1 MATSLYSL
9 REYKPIT
16 DQLVPPNDPT
26 FLETFRAQTAYSY
39 NPLYSTLEAYSKF
52 GGMGKGRLYRDED
65 YNPFDTDFTGY
76 EGHEQFLIENAAN
89 KNHMAHLM
97 TQIDVSNKAR
107 ETLSRASF
115 LKQIGAGLL
124 DPINLVTLPFGGP
137 TIGFVRSAARVSL
150 GVGAITAV
158 QEAARVPFDPTNQGA
173 LEPAMNI
180 GLGIATG
187 AVLGGAL
194 SFVAITPR
202 ERMRVR
208 KAEEDLRKDIETFA
222 SDKTTMNRQ
231 EYDQRAPVA
240 DRLYGKQTDE
250 EVFDLVKRQEVTVRN
265 KQNLIDKAIEKI
277 EVAKSRINASS
288 NPKLKPL
295 EDKIN
300 KLEIEEEGIIKS
312 IREVESIV
320 KEITVRG
327 TDTPIVKK
335 TDRKLSKTKDV
346 KDKADLKNAQT
357 TLTKLQKSKGK
368 VSNLLSTERTK
379 EFKIYGKAIDKLD
392 KQRLGV
398 EKTLIEDEDI
408 LRSLKIEQ
416 DLRLMEASEFGFDL
430 MQDQN
435 WFNKSAFYKFVP
447 TPMKSMFNSSAPNF
461 VKKVLYDIGADGGM
475 IANAHKMGL
484 SLGQSVHMK
493 SVPYKGEVY
502 KAITELR
509 NLWSE
514 AGKKNQKTFLTF
526 NVSNGLT
533 KLSNVGRSVD
543 AKDMTF
549 EEFVVNINRM
559 RVMEDVQGR
568 TDIEKRAIEVINNFY
583 NKWEERLKA
592 AGMIG
597 DTKFFK
603 KMVALR
609 NDKIKEYEEKIKDIL
624 NMPDKDGKYTLA
636 QENYIKRIKE
646 KILPRLKT
654 ERNNMQEA
662 LDSYAEVRLTP
673 ANETVM
679 HPRYFNKGEIQKNRG
694 KFKQILV
701 DWYRNN
707 PVIYNRK
714 FDGSYEKQI
723 IQGEDKLDKYADDII
738 EKILNDNDELGF
750 DSAYFGMGKS
760 KHLTHR
766 TIDIPNKLVFDF
778 IQQNPVQVMAAYV
791 GRTASAYEFNQKFG
805 GRSYDDLVDQIRDVS
820 FKAGKSEEEVNKYVM
835 QLAAMYDRVVGAAL
849 KNPDRWSV
857 KLANGLRNA
866 AQLNFLGSAG
876 LSAISEP
883 FKIILENGA
892 GNTLRGF
899 YTGLDVR
906 LGKIKAI
913 KSAEEAMI
921 SGEALDSVFGSVH
934 MRLVDDLMTNP
945 FNNTIWDTAKDAF
958 YILNGLGPITN
969 AFKQWTGIVNQHSII
984 DQSIKFVD
992 GTATPQ
998 ERTFLARYGIEYSDA
1013 VKIKKLKDDGVIEM
1027 GERGLY
1033 YANTEAW
1040 TDEALVSTFRTALS
1054 SNIMNTIMMG
1064 TPADKPIL
1072 VDGVAYIPMRIARK
1086 FGLKEDERVAGYSRI
1101 ENGLM
1106 GLPFQ
1111 FYSYSLA
1118 AVNKVNS
1125 TTASGQ
1131 SKSKAMAVLT
1141 AISLAYFGQYVRT
1154 PSYVWDNLETQDKVA
1169 RAIDYS
1175 GLASLYSG
1183 LFYEGMHSSL
1193 ALGGPDISGG
1203 LLRPKF
1209 NVENK
1214 GIENTIG
1221 LSGAGPSW
1229 FYDFSTNAFELA
1241 FDKKIDYSEG
1251 VFQFVEGDRGNALK
1265 ALMTS
1270 LPFARIPWWKNEVY
1284 QLTNAIDRNVD

>member
-9 REYKPIT
+9 REYQPIVQ
-16 DQLVPPNDPT
+16 DLIPPNDPT
-26 FLETFRAQTAYSY
+26 FLETFKAQTAYSY
-39 NPLYSTLEAYSKF
+39 NPLISTLEAYSKF

-76 EGHEQFLIENAAN
+76 EGHEQFLIENSAN

-97 TQIDVSNKAR
+97 TQIDKSNKAR

-137 TIGFVRSAARVSL
+137 TIGFVRSAARVGL

-173 LEPAMNI
+173 LEPLMNI

-187 AVLGGAL
+187 AVLGGGL
-194 SFVAITPR
+194 SFIAVTPAQ
-202 ERMRVR
+202 RMKVK
-208 KAEEDLRKDIETFA
+208 KAEDDLRKDIETFA

-231 EYDQRAPVA
+231 EFDQRLPVK
-240 DRLYGKQTDE
+240 DRLYNALDDRG
-250 EVFDLVKRQEVTVRN
+250 VFEFVKKLESTIRTRTN
-265 KQNLIDKAIEKI
+265 KI
-277 EVAKSRINASS
+277 EELKTKIELKKTRAND
-288 NPKLKPL
+288 NPKLKKIENKIDEL
-295 EDKIN
+295 E
-300 KLEIEEEGIIKS
+300 LEESGIIKS
-312 IREVESIV
+312 IREVESVI
-320 KEITVRG
+320 KEITVKV
-327 TDTPIVKK
+327 TDAPIIKK
-335 TDRKLSKTKDV
+335 ADRKLSKTKDAEEKV
-346 KDKADLKNAQT
+346 NLKNANA
-357 TLTKLQKSKGK
+357 TLKKLLKAKAR
-368 VSNLLSTERTK
+368 VSGTLSDERVRA
-379 EFKIYGKAIDKLD
+379 FKTYGKEIDNLD
-392 KQRLGV
+392 KERLGL
-398 EKTLIEDEDI
+398 EKTLVDEEDI
-408 LRSLKIEQ
+408 LNSVKIEQ
-416 DLRLMEASEFGFDL
+416 DLRLMESSEFGFDL

-447 TPMKSMFNSSAPNF
+447 TPMKTIFNSTAPNF
-461 VKKVLYDIGADGGM
+461 VKKVLYDVGADGGM

-484 SLGQSVHMK
+484 SLGQSVYMK
-493 SVPYKGEVY
+493 AVPYKGEVY
-502 KAITELR
+502 KSIVELR
-509 NLWSE
+509 KLWAE
-514 AGKKNQKTFLTF
+514 KGQKNQKTFLTF
-526 NVSNGLT
+526 NISNGLT
-533 KLSNVGRSVD
+533 KMSNVGRSVD
-543 AKDMTF
+543 AKDLTF

-559 RVMEDVQGR
+559 RVMEDFTNR
-568 TDIEKRAIEVINNFY
+568 TDIDERAIEVLNKFY
-583 NKWEERLKA
+583 NKWEERLSA

-603 KMVALR
+603 KMVAIR
-609 NDKIKEYEEKIKDIL
+609 DDDIARYQEKIKDIQ
-624 NMPDKDGKYTLA
+624 NSSDKDGNYTVA
-636 QENYIKRIKE
+636 QDRYMSRIQKE
-646 KILPRLKT
+646 VLPRLKT
-654 ERNNMQEA
+654 ERKNMQDA
-662 LDSYAEVRLTP
+662 IDSYKDARFMP
-673 ANETVM
+673 ANESVM
-679 HPRYFNKGEIQKNRG
+679 HPRYFNKGEIQNNKA
-694 KFKQILV
+694 KFKKILM
-701 DWYRNN
+701 DWYRSN
-707 PVIYNRK
+707 PVVYDRK
-714 FDGSYEKQI
+714 MDGTFDKQI
-723 IQGEDKLDKYADDII
+723 ISGEDKLEEYADTMIT
-738 EKILNDNDELGF
+738 KLLNDNDELNF
-750 DSAYFGMGKS
+750 DSAYFGQGKS
-760 KHLTHR
+760 KHLKHR
-766 TIDIPNKLVFDF
+766 TLDIPNKLVFDF

-791 GRTASAYEFNQKFG
+791 GRTASAYEFNLKFG

-820 FKAGKSEEEVNKYVM
+820 FKANKSVEEVDMYVK
-835 QLAAMYDRVVGAAL
+835 QLAVMYDRVVGTAL

-857 KLANGLRNA
+857 KIANGLRNA

-913 KSAEEAMI
+913 KSTEEAMM

-934 MRLVDDLMTNP
+934 MRLVDDLTSNP
-945 FNNTIWDTAKDAF
+945 FNNTIWDKAKDGF

-992 GTATPQ
+992 GKATPQ

-1013 VKIKKLKDDGVIEM
+1013 VKIKKLREDGVIEM

-1040 TDEALVSTFRTALS
+1040 TDEALTSTFRTALS

-1072 VDGVAYIPMRIARK
+1072 VDGISYIPMRVARK

-1141 AISLAYFGQYVRT
+1141 AISLAYFGQYART
-1154 PSYVWDNLETQDKVA
+1154 PSYVWDQLETSDKVA
-1169 RAIDYS
+1169 RAVDYS

-1203 LLRPKF
+1203 LLQPKVPD
-1209 NVENK
+1209 VENK
-1214 GIENTIG
+1214 GLSNTVG

-1229 FYDFSTNAFELA
+1229 FYDFATSSFELA

-1251 VFQFVEGDRGNALK
+1251 VYQFVEGDRGNALK
-1265 ALMTS
+1265 RLMRS